1 MKKIIA
7 FVFCLFSLH
16 VNAQNKVSK
25 VILECTSEM
34 GKFPVYQIEISD
46 AGNIKYNGKRNV
58 KIIGDYIFNVP
69 VEKIKNLFYSINSQK
84 MNMLPNS
91 YKLRTANLPSTN
103 LSFVYNNEKKKTIKN
118 ISEGPIYLIQIA
130 AEIDKIWNETVR
142 IEREYNI
149 DAPTISEI
157 KKYPSVAEDVG
168 LSKPMPKIEIFEFVE
183 QMPEYVGGEDK
194 LNQYLNENL
203 TYPAKDKEMGIE
215 GRVICTFIVNEDGSL
230 SDVRISRGIS
240 QECNLEAIRLIK
252 NMPNWKPGKQN
263 AKSVKVYYSVP
274 VIFNLD

>member
-1 MKKIIA
+1 
-7 FVFCLFSLH
+7 
-16 VNAQNKVSK
+16 
-25 VILECTSEM
+25 
-34 GKFPVYQIEISD
+34 
-46 AGNIKYNGKRNV
+46 
-58 KIIGDYIFNVP
+58 
-69 VEKIKNLFYSINSQK
+69 
-84 MNMLPNS
+84 
-91 YKLRTANLPSTN
+91 
-103 LSFVYNNEKKKTIKN
+103 
-118 ISEGPIYLIQIA
+118 
-130 AEIDKIWNETVR
+130 
-142 IEREYNI
+142 
-149 DAPTISEI
+149 
-157 KKYPSVAEDVG
+157 
-168 LSKPMPKIEIFEFVE
+168 MPKIEIFEFVE

-263 AKSVKVYYSVP
+263 GKSVKVYYSVP